1 MERSFARLQ
10 EELQRLCALQ
20 QQNGTPIQNIHLHIT
35 VIQDS
40 GTAVTVLP
48 QGGVSVVSTSAVPVK
63 KTGGI
68 ISQFIEA
75 AMKQAEIEVL
85 SDGKFYA
92 EIPSCRGVWADG
104 DSKEECLSTLQEV
117 LEEWILFKLRD
128 GDKDFPVLN
137 DADLNSDWA
146 EDNSWGG

>member
-1 MERSFARLQ
+1 MM
-10 EELQRLCALQ
+10 
-20 QQNGTPIQNIHLHIT
+20 
-35 VIQDS
+35 
-40 GTAVTVLP
+40 
-48 QGGVSVVSTSAVPVK
+48 TSAVPTK
-63 KTGGI
+63 KPTGI

-75 AMKQAEIEVL
+75 AMKQAEIEIL

-104 DSKEECLSTLQEV
+104 DSKEECLATLQEV

-137 DADLNSDWA
+137 DADLNSDWV